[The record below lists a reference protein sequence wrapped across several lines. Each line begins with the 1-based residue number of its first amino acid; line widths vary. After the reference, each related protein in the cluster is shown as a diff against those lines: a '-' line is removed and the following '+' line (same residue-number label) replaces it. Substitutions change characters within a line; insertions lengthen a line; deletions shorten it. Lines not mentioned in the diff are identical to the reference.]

1 MATIPWVKAGVS
13 QAKKWL
19 AEAHVEGQVQKKTKA
34 LVAALAAGLAGRRAR
49 VSHCP
54 K

>member
-13 QAKKWL
+13 QAKKRW

-34 LVAALAAGLAGRRAR
+34 PVAALAAGPAGRRAR